1 MGSSIIKYHTYFIKG
16 VWDMAITYILYI
28 NQIGISS
35 NVGILSY
42 IIMVNPSVYPIR
54 LKADKESVGS
64 NERRVEIELVSFYSV
79 KI

>member
-1 MGSSIIKYHTYFIKG
+1 
-16 VWDMAITYILYI
+16 MAITYILYI
-28 NQIGISS
+28 NLIGISS
-35 NVGILSY
+35 NVGIMSN
-42 IIMVNPSVYPIR
+42 ISMVSQSVYPIR

>member
-1 MGSSIIKYHTYFIKG
+1 
-16 VWDMAITYILYI
+16 MAITYILYI
-28 NQIGISS
+28 NQIDISS
-35 NVGILSY
+35 NVGISSY
-42 IIMVNPSVYPIR
+42 IIMVSLSVYPIR